1 MAATQP
7 FLPPLWH
14 PRAFQS
20 RGDCCLRMEGV
31 WQGLKVFE
39 HEDIDLSCF
48 TNDTMHNLKRTVLTH
63 ALCKGHRRGIQGS
76 EFLFYVEARKH
87 IYGLDAAAKSLR
99 PYKSTAATGYND
111 TLEPKIAIGCDFIL
125 LIEKK
130 VVLLQRKSQYI
141 GIMDLKEI
149 GQIIRERRAVLGV
162 NQRTVSELSGVAVNT
177 LVAIERG
184 EGNPQI
190 TTLLDI
196 LETIGLQLDVKP
208 KVMEYETR

>member
-1 MAATQP
+1 MAAECN
-7 FLPPLWH
+7 
-14 PRAFQS
+14 A
-20 RGDCCLRMEGV
+20 
-31 WQGLKVFE
+31 
-39 HEDIDLSCF
+39 
-48 TNDTMHNLKRTVLTH
+48 
-63 ALCKGHRRGIQGS
+63 
-76 EFLFYVEARKH
+76 
-87 IYGLDAAAKSLR
+87 
-99 PYKSTAATGYND
+99 
-111 TLEPKIAIGCDFIL
+111 TLESVIAVCCDFIL
-125 LIEKK
+125 LIGKI
-130 VVLLQRKSQYI
+130 VVSLQRKSQYI

>member
-1 MAATQP
+1 M
-7 FLPPLWH
+7 
-14 PRAFQS
+14 
-20 RGDCCLRMEGV
+20 
-31 WQGLKVFE
+31 
-39 HEDIDLSCF
+39 I
-48 TNDTMHNLKRTVLTH
+48 
-63 ALCKGHRRGIQGS
+63 I
-76 EFLFYVEARKH
+76 
-87 IYGLDAAAKSLR
+87 
-99 PYKSTAATGYND
+99 
-111 TLEPKIAIGCDFIL
+111 KITICCDFVL
-125 LIEKK
+125 LIGKI

-141 GIMDLKEI
+141 GIMNLKEI

>member
-1 MAATQP
+1 MAAECN
-7 FLPPLWH
+7 
-14 PRAFQS
+14 A
-20 RGDCCLRMEGV
+20 
-31 WQGLKVFE
+31 
-39 HEDIDLSCF
+39 
-48 TNDTMHNLKRTVLTH
+48 
-63 ALCKGHRRGIQGS
+63 
-76 EFLFYVEARKH
+76 
-87 IYGLDAAAKSLR
+87 
-99 PYKSTAATGYND
+99 
-111 TLEPKIAIGCDFIL
+111 TLESVIAVYCDFFL
-125 LIEKK
+125 MIEKK

>member
-1 MAATQP
+1 M
-7 FLPPLWH
+7 
-14 PRAFQS
+14 
-20 RGDCCLRMEGV
+20 
-31 WQGLKVFE
+31 
-39 HEDIDLSCF
+39 
-48 TNDTMHNLKRTVLTH
+48 
-63 ALCKGHRRGIQGS
+63 
-76 EFLFYVEARKH
+76 
-87 IYGLDAAAKSLR
+87 
-99 PYKSTAATGYND
+99 
-111 TLEPKIAIGCDFIL
+111 

-130 VVLLQRKSQYI
+130 TVLLQRKSQYI

-196 LETIGLQLDVKP
+196 LETIGLQFDVKP

>member
-1 MAATQP
+1 MAAECYT
-7 FLPPLWH
+7 
-14 PRAFQS
+14 
-20 RGDCCLRMEGV
+20 
-31 WQGLKVFE
+31 
-39 HEDIDLSCF
+39 
-48 TNDTMHNLKRTVLTH
+48 
-63 ALCKGHRRGIQGS
+63 
-76 EFLFYVEARKH
+76 
-87 IYGLDAAAKSLR
+87 
-99 PYKSTAATGYND
+99 
-111 TLEPKIAIGCDFIL
+111 TLESVIAVYCDYIL
-125 LIEKK
+125 LIGKL